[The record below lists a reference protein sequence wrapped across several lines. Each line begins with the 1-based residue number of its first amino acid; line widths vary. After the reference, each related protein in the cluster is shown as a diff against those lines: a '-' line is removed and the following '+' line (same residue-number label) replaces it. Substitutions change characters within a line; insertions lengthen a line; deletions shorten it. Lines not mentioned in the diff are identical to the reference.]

1 MWTDMPKMVR
11 NSIFTLIV
19 LVLTALGLSWNKNI
33 ARNGDPVQI
42 SSTVLS
48 AEATK
53 TKQAFPLAV
62 EFAQT
67 RVKLGQTQEMKITT
81 VPNARLEIVTVYPN
95 GSVNNAQTLRAT
107 ADETGRYRLKFK
119 LDDFSYLGVFETR
132 VLARSGNQESQ
143 GSARFA
149 LQTWTPDNK
158 AVSEDG
164 YIYPLVP

>member
-1 MWTDMPKMVR
+1 MSKMVR

-19 LVLTALGLSWNKNI
+19 LALTAVGLNWNKSLV
-33 ARNGDPVQI
+33 RHSDPVQI

-48 AEATK
+48 AEATN
-53 TKQAFPLAV
+53 TEQTFPLAV
-62 EFAQT
+62 EFAKP

-81 VPNARLEIVTVYPN
+81 VPNATLEIVTVYPD

-107 ADETGRYRLKFK
+107 ADETGHFKLKFK

-132 VLARSGNQESQ
+132 VLARSNMQTSH

-149 LQTWTPDNK
+149 LQSWTPIDR

-164 YIYPLVP
+164 YVYPLLP